1 MLEKQVIALG
11 KIDNGVSQY
20 QASVESAL
28 RRCYLELG
36 EEDMWISLKAE
47 DCTLPGLQYAASLDM
62 YGKVCE
68 ALKAY
73 DSLIDQCEIAHAN
86 ADKKL
91 PTDLEMSFIE
101 DRWIALQRE
110 TCQWAVLSDLAEDS
124 GFVKLMMECA
134 WKNRDW
140 EKLRTLCT
148 SPAAVSALELGDI
161 DVKMNEIFL
170 SIYDG
175 KLNEIENLHAQTAQL
190 CLYKWQLLPPVSAGC
205 NTHISLLR
213 NFNRLVDI
221 RESGQ
226 IMVEAR
232 YVIFYKAG
240 YFFSQSENTH
250 RFTQPIYQWKIV
262 PRSQELVNCM
272 EKSAPKR

>member
-1 MLEKQVIALG
+1 MLEMQIIALEKLPAG
-11 KIDNGVSQY
+11 TGGSY
-20 QASVESAL
+20 RASLESAV

-36 EEDMWISLKAE
+36 EEDVWMALKAE
-47 DCTLPGLQYAASLDM
+47 ACTLPELQYAGSLDM
-62 YGKVCE
+62 YSRVCE

-73 DSLIDQCEIAHAN
+73 DSLIDQCENAHSN
-86 ADKKL
+86 SNKKL
-91 PTDLEMSFIE
+91 PSDMEMSFIE

-124 GFVKLMMECA
+124 GFSKLMMECA

-140 EKLRTLCT
+140 EKLRTLCN

-161 DVKMNEIFL
+161 DVKMSEIFL
-170 SIYDG
+170 AIYDG

-205 NTHISLLR
+205 NAHVALLR

-232 YVIFYKAG
+232 YVHSSISHDGAYT
-240 YFFSQSENTH
+240 FSFATRNFSCHITVNTPVENL
-250 RFTQPIYQWKIV
+250 TQT
-262 PRSQELVNCM
+262 
-272 EKSAPKR
+272 